1 MHAPPIPVGWSTARR
16 RKLIPSRHR
25 GTDLTT
31 TAPLPSTPLRLRPR
45 PELFLSRPTCP
56 AVRLGRA
63 LRKRIN
69 ALQALDR
76 SCSPRCRSLLVWV
89 TRAFATDA
97 SRPSPAPSIS
107 EKCPG
112 WILCACGS
120 NGFSSLAAPKQQS
133 EQAIKRLRSPLWPRI
148 EAADV
153 VPGALTLRWTGLLQK
168 YQHPLRATAGID
180 IGCLRTQFEI
190 PARGP
195 LRLSERR

>member
-16 RKLIPSRHR
+16 RKLIPSQHR

-89 TRAFATDA
+89 RGRSPRMPPDRPRRRAHQKNARGGSFARADPTAFPRSLPQSSKANRPSNAFAPPYGHA
-97 SRPSPAPSIS
+97 SRLRTLFRAPSHYDGLDCCKNTSIP
-107 EKCPG
+107 CAPPPG
-112 WILCACGS
+112 S
-120 NGFSSLAAPKQQS
+120 TS
-133 EQAIKRLRSPLWPRI
+133 
-148 EAADV
+148 
-153 VPGALTLRWTGLLQK
+153 GA
-168 YQHPLRATAGID
+168 
-180 IGCLRTQFEI
+180 
-190 PARGP
+190 
-195 LRLSERR
+195 